1 VEEFMLLANILIGKH
16 LYKYFKNKTLLR
28 VHEDIKGEKRNK
40 LQIFLQKAGLHSIDL
55 QSGKYLSNSIEELR
69 KESSD

>member
-40 LQIFLQKAGLHSIDL
+40 L
-55 QSGKYLSNSIEELR
+55 
-69 KESSD
+69 